1 MPTLIDGLAI
11 SDAIY
16 RDGLPRRAEDDEG
29 NTHILY
35 LNDSGI
41 VQSKLIEDW
50 TDAIPTNPT
59 QQQIDD
65 AIELMNQKNKDKQ
78 DKLLLTRLR
87 ALSNARS
94 SVGIRVDDLNTPQLK
109 ALLGLLLWKEGAI
122 DSDGIVLPLE
132 KWVR

>member
-11 SDAIY
+11 SDAVY

-35 LNDSGI
+35 LNDDNL
-41 VQSKLIEDW
+41 VQSKLLSEW
-50 TDAIPTNPT
+50 TDPVPSNPT

-65 AIELMNQKNKDKQ
+65 AIELMKQNNKDKQ
-78 DKLLLTRLR
+78 DKLLLARMR
-87 ALSNARS
+87 ALSLASS

-109 ALLGLLLWKEGAI
+109 ALIGLLLWKEGAI
-122 DSDGIVLPLE
+122 DSDGIVLPLD
-132 KWVR
+132 KWIR